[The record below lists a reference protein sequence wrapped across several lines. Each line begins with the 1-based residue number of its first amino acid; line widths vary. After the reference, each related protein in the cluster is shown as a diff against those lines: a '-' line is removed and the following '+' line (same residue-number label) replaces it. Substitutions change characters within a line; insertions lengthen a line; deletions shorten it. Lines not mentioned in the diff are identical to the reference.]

1 MEIIVARAAPVDEL
15 QEGDD
20 QTDNAA
26 DAGAGEQGKEEVGGE
41 WPETVGRGVR
51 DGREGSAHVEETEE
65 DVK

>member
-1 MEIIVARAAPVDEL
+1 MVEIIVARAAPVDEL

-41 WPETVGRGVR
+41 GPETVG
-51 DGREGSAHVEETEE
+51 
-65 DVK
+65 

>member
-20 QTDNAA
+20 QADNAA

-41 WPETVGRGVR
+41 GPETVRRGVR
-51 DGREGSAHVEETEE
+51 DGREGSADVEETEE

>member
-1 MEIIVARAAPVDEL
+1 MEVIVARAAPVDEL

-41 WPETVGRGVR
+41 WPETVWRGVR
-51 DGREGSAHVEETEE
+51 DGREGSADVEETEE

>member
-26 DAGAGEQGKEEVGGE
+26 DAGAGEQGKEEVGWEG
-41 WPETVGRGVR
+41 PETVR
-51 DGREGSAHVEETEE
+51 
-65 DVK
+65 

>member
-20 QTDNAA
+20 QADNAA

-41 WPETVGRGVR
+41 GPETVGRGVR